1 MKYIKTTIIA
11 SMLLLSSGSLLAGPF
26 ATCPSK
32 AFLVQQSVAM
42 IYGVNLVTGGYQLL
56 SDSMG
61 TTGKINAIG
70 FNFHD
75 NYIYGWGYEA
85 GTLIQIGDDYQAVP
99 LNLTNQPASS
109 FYVGDVAVNENAYY
123 FYRPGASWGLYRAS
137 LDPNDADYLA
147 VTRIANGSALNLNI
161 YDLAFHPTLSL
172 AYSVDGSG
180 NLREIDVST
189 GTQTNLGYVGQR
201 GTFGAV
207 YFDVEENFYISR
219 NSDGHIFRID
229 VSAAQPT
236 AEFFAYGPS
245 SGNNDGAR
253 CAIAPVIDDTVPA
266 DTDFGDAPESYG
278 TTLSGNGARHGISGI
293 YLGAT
298 VDAEYDA
305 NVYPASDN
313 DIGSDED
320 GIIFLTPFVAG
331 FDSLVEITATGSGYL
346 NVWADWNQDGEFS
359 ASEQLVVD
367 EYMSD
372 QTEQFFLNTP
382 LSALNGNT
390 WLRARISSTQSIVAY
405 GGVSDGEVEDYRI
418 QVMNDGLTLQQHSP
432 VYVAFEDN
440 WPQVGD
446 YDMND
451 VIVKQSSSVLI
462 NEENEVVLLEITGT
476 LEAMGAGYS
485 NGFAIQL
492 DGISPTNINSELLRF
507 EVNGTPR
514 SGLIESGTSDMVL
527 MIAQNLKDEVSPAS
541 GCSYYRTE
549 AGCEQSVDM
558 MFSLKVPFET
568 PIALTSFPDAPFNP
582 FIFATPG
589 IWHGSEGG
597 NMGRPLEIHLKNH
610 QPTSKADQ
618 SLFGVSDDAS
628 SGGLTYQNVN
638 GLPWA
643 LVISAGSG
651 NTWSHPLERVDLLA
665 AYPDFAEFVTSSG
678 NSAQDWYEQSNA
690 VTTNL
695 YSN

>member
-1 MKYIKTTIIA
+1 MKFLKTTIAA
-11 SMLLLSSGSLLAGPF
+11 SLLLLSSGSLLAAPF

-32 AFLVQQSVAM
+32 AFLVQQSVAKLF
-42 IYGVNLVTGGYQLL
+42 GVNLVTGGYELL
-56 SDSMG
+56 ADDMG
-61 TTGKINAIG
+61 TSGKINAIG

-75 NYIYGWGYEA
+75 NYIYGWGYQA
-85 GTLIQIGDDYQAVP
+85 GTLVQIGDDYQVNP
-99 LNLTNQPASS
+99 ITLINKPNTT

-137 LDPNDADYLA
+137 LDPNDSDYLE
-147 VTRIANGSALNLNI
+147 VTRVVDGGTLNLAI
-161 YDLAFHPTLSL
+161 YDLAFHPTKSL
-172 AYSVDGSG
+172 AYSVDRNG

-189 GTQTNLGYVGQR
+189 GLQTNLGNVGQS

-219 NSDGHIFRID
+219 NSDGHVFRID
-229 VSAAQPT
+229 VNASQPE

-253 CAIAPVIDDTVPA
+253 CAIAPVVDDTVPA

-278 TTLSGNGARHGISGI
+278 TTLSGNGARHGLSDI
-293 YLGAT
+293 YLGAS

-305 NVYPASDN
+305 NVYPASDEA
-313 DIGSDED
+313 IGNDED
-320 GIIFLTPFVAG
+320 GILFLTPFVAG
-331 FDSLVEITATGSGYL
+331 FDSLLEITASGTGYL
-346 NVWADWNQDGEFS
+346 NVWADWNQDGEFTS
-359 ASEQLVVD
+359 DEQLIID
-367 EYMSD
+367 EYMSN

-390 WLRARISSTQSIVAY
+390 WLRARISSTQGIVAY

-451 VIVKQSSSVLI
+451 VVVKQSSSVLI
-462 NEENEVVLLEITGT
+462 NQENEVVLLEITGT

-492 DGISPTNINSELLRF
+492 DGVSPTNIRSEFTRF
-507 EVNGTPR
+507 EVNGVQR
-514 SGLIESGTSDMVL
+514 SSLIEDGTDDMVL
-527 MIAQNLKDEVSPAS
+527 MIAQNLQDEVSSAS

-549 AGCEQSVDM
+549 VGCEQNVEM
-558 MFSLKVPFET
+558 TFSLKVAFLNPVS
-568 PIALTSFPDAPFNP
+568 IATFPAAPFNP

-589 IWHGSEGG
+589 TWHGSVAG
-597 NMGRPLEIHLKNH
+597 NLGRGLEIHLKNH

-618 SLFGVSDDAS
+618 SLLGQADDAS
-628 SGGLTYQNVN
+628 SGGLTYQNSN

-651 NTWSHPLERVDLLA
+651 NTWKHPLERVDFLA
-665 AYPDFAEFVTSSG
+665 AYPDFEEFVTSG
-678 NSAQDWYEQSNA
+678 GVNAKNWYEQSKA
-690 VTTNL
+690 VTNNL